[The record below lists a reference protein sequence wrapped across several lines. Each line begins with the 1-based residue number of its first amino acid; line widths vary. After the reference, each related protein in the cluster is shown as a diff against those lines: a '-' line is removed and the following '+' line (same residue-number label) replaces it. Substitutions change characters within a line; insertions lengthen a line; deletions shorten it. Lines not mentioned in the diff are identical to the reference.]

1 MLISYCLMLFTD
13 WIPDT
18 AFQYSLGWS
27 FIGLVAVL
35 LAVNIKKVVAGAL
48 KDSWLRVRKS
58 YAKYLRTRLK
68 LVTRDKKPS
77 LFAVGQAL
85 KEEDTTPAPEA
96 T

>member
-1 MLISYCLMLFTD
+1 MLFTD

-35 LAVNIKKVVAGAL
+35 LGVNIKKVVAGAL

-58 YAKYLRTRLK
+58 YAKY
-68 LVTRDKKPS
+68 
-77 LFAVGQAL
+77 
-85 KEEDTTPAPEA
+85 
-96 T
+96 